1 MTKPRGALAASLVLC
16 FSGIATAQQS
26 PSLEQPPSLEQLA
39 QLVAKAH
46 RSDSAEKLTGFRADL
61 RIEELA
67 KTAEEHRGQVE
78 LVVAF
83 LEWKHPDT
91 GRAYPL
97 IRYKQTDSARSIEQG
112 RDREDFWA
120 FADGKQLDMR
130 SREMATDLE
139 HARRNIQLA
148 RQMLQFVDADALL
161 HTMKEPSGV
170 VAEDLI
176 QGRAAK
182 TPCWTVRGKLASFPL
197 RQQDGEATEVEAKAF
212 VSRDSNL
219 LLGLEVRPAPKAAS
233 KPQDATQ
240 QKHDAK
246 PEDTPKGEFVMLS
259 QHATFEGRVVPQRI
273 VHFAVDKDGK
283 RHVQMG
289 IDLTTIEL
297 GKKLEASAFDRP
309 KP

>member
-1 MTKPRGALAASLVLC
+1 MTKPRGALAASLALC
-16 FSGIATAQQS
+16 FAGIATAQQS
-26 PSLEQPPSLEQLA
+26 PSLEQPPSLDQLA

-46 RSDSAEKLTGFRADL
+46 RSESAEKLTGFRADL

-112 RDREDFWA
+112 RDREDYWA

-139 HARRNIQLA
+139 HARRNIQIA

-161 HTMKEPSGV
+161 RALKQPSEV
-170 VAEDLI
+170 VAEDLV

-182 TPCWTVRGKLASFPL
+182 TPCWTIRGKLASFPL
-197 RQQDGEATEVEAKAF
+197 RQQDGEAEEVEAKAY
-212 VSRDSNL
+212 VARDSNL
-219 LLGLEVRPAPKAAS
+219 LLGLEVRPVPKDEP
-233 KPQDATQ
+233 KPQDAAQ
-240 QKHDAK
+240 RKVDA
-246 PEDTPKGEFVMLS
+246 EATDTPEGEFVMLS
-259 QHATFEGRVVPQRI
+259 QHATIDGRVVPKRI
-273 VHFAVDKDGK
+273 VHFAVDQEG
-283 RHVQMG
+283 RRRVQMG
-289 IDLTTIEL
+289 IDLTTIEW
-297 GKKLEASAFDRP
+297 GGKLEAAAFDRP

>member
-1 MTKPRGALAASLVLC
+1 MTSLRGALAATMAVCCAAL
-16 FSGIATAQQS
+16 APAQDA
-26 PSLEQPPSLEQLA
+26 PTLEQLT

-46 RSDSAEKLTGFRADL
+46 RSEAAEKLASFRADL

-67 KTAEEHRGQVE
+67 RSAEEHRGQVE
-78 LVVAF
+78 LQVAF
-83 LEWKHPDT
+83 LDWKHPDT

-112 RDREDFWA
+112 RDREDYWA

-161 HTMKEPSGV
+161 RALKAPSEV
-170 VAEDLI
+170 VAEDLV

-197 RQQDGEATEVEAKAF
+197 RQQDGEAKEVEAKAF
-212 VSRDSNL
+212 VARDSSL
-219 LLGLEVRPAPKAAS
+219 LLGLEVRPVPKDEP
-233 KPQDATQ
+233 KPQDAAQ
-240 QKHDAK
+240 RKEEAK
-246 PEDTPKGEFVMLS
+246 AAASPEGEFVLLS
-259 QHATFEGRVVPQRI
+259 QHATIDGRVVPKRI
-273 VHFAVDKDGK
+273 VHFALDQDGK
-283 RHVQMG
+283 RRVQMG

-297 GKKLEASAFDRP
+297 GGKLEAAAFDRP

>member
-1 MTKPRGALAASLVLC
+1 MTKARGALAASLALC
-16 FSGIATAQQS
+16 CADIAAQDA
-26 PSLEQPPSLEQLA
+26 PSLEQLT

-46 RSDSAEKLTGFRADL
+46 RSESAEQLTGFRADL

-139 HARRNIQLA
+139 HARRNIQIA

-161 HTMKEPSGV
+161 RTMKDPTGV
-170 VAEDLI
+170 VAEELI

-197 RQQDGEATEVEAKAF
+197 RQQDGEAKEVEAKAF
-212 VSRDSNL
+212 VARDSNL
-219 LLGLEVRPAPKAAS
+219 LLGLEVRPLPKEEP
-233 KPQDATQ
+233 KPQDAAQ
-240 QKHDAK
+240 RKDDAK
-246 PEDTPKGEFVMLS
+246 ATDTPEGEFVMLS
-259 QHATFEGRVVPQRI
+259 QHATIDGRVVPRRI
-273 VHFAVDKDGK
+273 VHFAVDQEGK
-283 RHVQMG
+283 RRVQMG
-289 IDLTTIEL
+289 IDLTRIDL
-297 GKKLEASAFDRP
+297 GGKLDAAAFDRP